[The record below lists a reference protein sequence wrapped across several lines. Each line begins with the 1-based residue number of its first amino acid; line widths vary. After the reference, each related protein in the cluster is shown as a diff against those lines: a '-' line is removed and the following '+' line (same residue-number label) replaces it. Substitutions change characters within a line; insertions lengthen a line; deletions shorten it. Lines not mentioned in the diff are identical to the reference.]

1 MFANEIES
9 ICNFLFA
16 EHQDLK
22 TSKTLF
28 LQKLQL
34 IKIIY
39 NLIQL
44 DFYVLLNS

>member
-22 TSKTLF
+22 KSGPLSSIDQDYLKAD
-28 LQKLQL
+28 
-34 IKIIY
+34 

-44 DFYVLLNS
+44 DFYVLLKS